1 MLTLESKIY
10 FWRKI
15 QKTGNE
21 PYIGGV
27 TPVPR
32 ASIPK
37 TPFSR
42 KCPVVSFSN
51 LLRLKEIRETVHLP
65 GRHRRRRQGSEDLFQ
80 HRHCGLHSKWVQNI
94 GMCAYPPVSSIFK
107 SQIWLCRFFLCS
119 TKTYWNIFK
128 FVRHHQVVK
137 FVAKS
142 ESLLNVH
149 ICRLK
154 VESGMFGLWQL
165 FLNLWPKFSD
175 YVVTGRIVVIL
186 TRFPYLTL
194 GTELA

>member
-1 MLTLESKIY
+1 M
-10 FWRKI
+10 
-15 QKTGNE
+15 
-21 PYIGGV
+21 
-27 TPVPR
+27 
-32 ASIPK
+32 
-37 TPFSR
+37 
-42 KCPVVSFSN
+42 VSFSN

-94 GMCAYPPVSSIFK
+94 GMCAYPPANSIFK
-107 SQIWLCRFFLCS
+107 SQTWLCTRAGFFLCS

-137 FVAKS
+137 FVAES

-165 FLNLWPKFSD
+165 FSEPVAKVLWLCGNWQDSSHPYTLPISRSGD
-175 YVVTGRIVVIL
+175 RIGLVCRQSVDSWAE
-186 TRFPYLTL
+186 TL
-194 GTELA
+194 CQDICQ